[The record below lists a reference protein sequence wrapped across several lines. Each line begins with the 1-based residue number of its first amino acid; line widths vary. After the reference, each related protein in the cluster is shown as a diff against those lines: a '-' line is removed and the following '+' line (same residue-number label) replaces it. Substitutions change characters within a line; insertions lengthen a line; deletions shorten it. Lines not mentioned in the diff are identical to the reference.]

1 MFNSLESCEKVLT
14 VNMRVR
20 FSWDASAEEF
30 AKILLDIGDGKM
42 IEKNGEI
49 EITKNI
55 GNAGRTLEELMSIVY
70 GDIYK

>member
-1 MFNSLESCEKVLT
+1 
-14 VNMRVR
+14 
-20 FSWDASAEEF
+20 
-30 AKILLDIGDGKM
+30 M